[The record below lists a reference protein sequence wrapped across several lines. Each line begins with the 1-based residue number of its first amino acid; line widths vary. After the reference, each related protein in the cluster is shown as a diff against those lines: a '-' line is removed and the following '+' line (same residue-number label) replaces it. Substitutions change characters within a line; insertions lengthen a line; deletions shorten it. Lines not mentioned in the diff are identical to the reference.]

1 MQPPISMPPIPTAAA
16 PDWIGWVIGS
26 LIFVIV
32 TLSGVIIYLFKLY
45 LQRSRV
51 NEKINREREDRHGE
65 ERAKWLEEKAAWD
78 AEREAEHATLA
89 LSYETRA
96 KELAQEYI
104 RQGAHDR
111 EQALAREE
119 QIRVYNAELHEK
131 IAEKNEMSRT
141 MMVELLQKI
150 QMRITGRPRKG
161 M

>member
-1 MQPPISMPPIPTAAA
+1 MNQPTMPTMPAIPTTGA

-32 TLSGVIIYLFKLY
+32 VLAIVIIYLFKLY
-45 LQRSRV
+45 LARTKGD
-51 NEKINREREDRHGE
+51 EKQC
-65 ERAKWLEEKAAWD
+65 WD
-78 AEREAEHATLA
+78 AEKKVEIQKLELE
-89 LSYETRA
+89 YEQRA

-119 QIRVYNAELHEK
+119 QTRVYNAELHEK
-131 IAEKNEMSRT
+131 IAEKNETSRT

-150 QMRITGRPRKG
+150 QMRITGRARTKG
-161 M
+161 GS